1 MSKKNLDLACVMQLP
16 QPPLI
21 SQEMRHQTD
30 GVLENI
36 QIEQDQLKAKET
48 AITEAIQRYLKQKQ
62 KHIRF

>member
-1 MSKKNLDLACVMQLP
+1 MFLHTQ
-16 QPPLI
+16 LI

-48 AITEAIQRYLKQKQ
+48 AIAEAIQRYLKQKQ
-62 KHIRF
+62 KHKRF

>member
-1 MSKKNLDLACVMQLP
+1 MQLP